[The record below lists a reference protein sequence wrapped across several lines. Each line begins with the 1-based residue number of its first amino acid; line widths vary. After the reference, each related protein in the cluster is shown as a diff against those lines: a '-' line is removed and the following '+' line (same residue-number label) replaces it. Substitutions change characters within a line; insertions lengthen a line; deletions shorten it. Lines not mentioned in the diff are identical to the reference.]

1 MRATTASGFANGDAG
16 LEGSGR
22 RRPREQSTESAVIH
36 LAYSREDPM
45 GGGIREAPKAVEL
58 GFGTVPIP
66 AVTG

>member
-16 LEGSGR
+16 LSSA
-22 RRPREQSTESAVIH
+22 REQSTESAVIH

-45 GGGIREAPKAVEL
+45 GGGIREAPRAVEL
-58 GFGTVPIP
+58 GFGTVSIA